1 MKNCQESRNKVN
13 SWLNFLLNEKTII
26 NQKSMIREKN
36 KNKKKVNLKKTF
48 HLFNS
53 LCISKT
59 SKRLAKYFIKMS
71 FSKNKENFPTS

>member
-1 MKNCQESRNKVN
+1 
-13 SWLNFLLNEKTII
+13 
-26 NQKSMIREKN
+26 MIREKN

-59 SKRLAKYFIKMS
+59 LKRLAKYFIKMS